1 MIQILIVAAV
11 AGASSLAPISKATL
25 SDASWSA
32 IKATG
37 GAELGR
43 AYVDAGD
50 WYLPTGINFS
60 GVKPGAKTLN
70 SGLTCTSVKASHNSD
85 TIYVTAT
92 TSVGLGQAEC
102 PAAKI
107 GKIKK
112 GTYSVVYRGPNEP
125 TQLLG
130 QVTFGE

>member
-1 MIQILIVAAV
+1 MMHILIVAAF
-11 AGASSLAPISKATL
+11 AGTSSLAPV
-25 SDASWSA
+25 SDAPWSS

-43 AYVDAGD
+43 AYLDAGE
-50 WYLPTGINFS
+50 WYLPTGINFA
-60 GVKPGAKTLN
+60 GVKPGATTLN
-70 SGLTCTSVKASHNSD
+70 SGVTCLAVKTSHNSD
-85 TIYVTAT
+85 TVYVTAT
-92 TSVGLGQAEC
+92 TSVGMGQAAC

>member
-1 MIQILIVAAV
+1 MSILIVAAL
-11 AGASSLAPISKATL
+11 AGASSLAPVSE
-25 SDASWSA
+25 ASWSA

-43 AYVDAGD
+43 AYVDAGE

-60 GVKPGAKTLN
+60 GVKPGATTLN
-70 SGLTCTSVKASHNSD
+70 SGLACTSVKASHNSE

-92 TSVGLGQAEC
+92 TSAGMGQAAC

-112 GTYSVVYRGPNEP
+112 GTYSVVYRGPKEAD
-125 TQLLG
+125 QLLG
-130 QVTFGE
+130 QITFGE

>member
-1 MIQILIVAAV
+1 MIDILIVATL
-11 AGASSLAPISKATL
+11 AGASSLPPV
-25 SDASWSA
+25 SDAAWSA

-50 WYLPTGINFS
+50 WYLPTGITLS
-60 GVKPGAKTLN
+60 GVKPGATTLN
-70 SGLTCTSVKASHNSD
+70 SGLTCLGVKASHNSH

-92 TSVGLGQAEC
+92 TAVGIGQAAC

-107 GKIKK
+107 GKIKT
-112 GTYSVVYRGPNEP
+112 GTYSVVYRGPKEP
-125 TQLLG
+125 DQLLG
-130 QVTFGE
+130 QVTLGE